1 MLSKGQRFMTELLVS
16 SLMTDGGL
24 ESSLE
29 DALRA
34 ETQVD
39 TLRKFICCI
48 SKMLVKQDVVR

>member
-1 MLSKGQRFMTELLVS
+1 MYRVLTGNQCASMLSRGQRFMTELLVS

-29 DALRA
+29 DALRI

-39 TLRKFICCI
+39 ALKEEFI
-48 SKMLVKQDVVR
+48 